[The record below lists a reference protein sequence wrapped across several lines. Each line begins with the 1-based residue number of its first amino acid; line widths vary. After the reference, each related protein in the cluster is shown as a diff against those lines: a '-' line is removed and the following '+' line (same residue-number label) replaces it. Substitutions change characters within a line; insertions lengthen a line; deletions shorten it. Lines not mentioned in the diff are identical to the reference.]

1 MASKGVKI
9 ITPDVEAF
17 KAYAVK
23 EFVGV
28 YGDRWGGI
36 IKEIQALR

>member
-23 EFVGV
+23 EFMGV
-28 YGDRWGGI
+28 YGDKWGGI

>member
-1 MASKGVKI
+1 MKI

-17 KAYAVK
+17 KAHAVK
-23 EFVGV
+23 QFMGV
-28 YGDRWGGI
+28 YGDKWGGI